1 MNDEPNTELPEAEP
15 PDAEAPEAA
24 ELDPKRKL
32 QEQVQ
37 SLLEQAMKLEQERQS
52 LEQEKQAL
60 TERCAKLEE
69 EKHAMLN
76 QTLRRQADLENFRKR
91 VEREKQ
97 EFRARAE
104 IELLTQLLPVVD
116 AFERALAA
124 ESANPGGGASVED
137 YRAGVELIYKQLAD
151 LLARAGLEPIAAAG
165 EPFDPNFHHAVE
177 RVETTD
183 FPDHTVLAE
192 LQRGYTFKQQLVRP
206 ALVRVAVHPGE
217 ATPTEPVN

>member
-1 MNDEPNTELPEAEP
+1 MTDDPNGELPEVEP
-15 PDAEAPEAA
+15 AEAPPEAA
-24 ELDPKRKL
+24 EAEDPRRKL

-37 SLLEQAMKLEQERQS
+37 SLLEQAIRLEQERKK

-60 TERCAKLEE
+60 VERCGKLEE
-69 EKHAMLN
+69 EKKAMLN

-91 VEREKQ
+91 MEREKQ
-97 EFRARAE
+97 ELGTRAE
-104 IELLTQLLPVVD
+104 VELLAQLLPVVD

-124 ESANPGGGASVED
+124 ETANLD
-137 YRAGVELIYKQLAD
+137 DHRAGVELIYKQLTD
-151 LLARAGLEPIAAAG
+151 LLARAGLEPLSVAG

-183 FPDHTVLAE
+183 YPDHTVIAE

-206 ALVRVAVHPGE
+206 ALVRVAVHPE
-217 ATPTEPVN
+217 AKGGSEPVN

>member
-1 MNDEPNTELPEAEP
+1 MTDDPNAELPEVEP
-15 PDAEAPEAA
+15 TAAEAPEAE
-24 ELDPKRKL
+24 ELDPRRKL

-37 SLLEQAMKLEQERQS
+37 SLLEQAMKLQQENQAL
-52 LEQEKQAL
+52 LEEKQAL
-60 TERCAKLEE
+60 VERVEKVEE
-69 EKHAMLN
+69 EKKAMLN
-76 QTLRRQADLENFRKR
+76 QTLRRQADFENFRKR

-104 IELLTQLLPVVD
+104 VELLTQLLPVVD
-116 AFERALAA
+116 AFERALQA
-124 ESANPGGGASVED
+124 EASNSDD

-165 EPFDPNFHHAVE
+165 EPFDPNVHHAVE

-217 ATPTEPVN
+217 KPESEPVN

>member
-1 MNDEPNTELPEAEP
+1 VEPAAGEAE
-15 PDAEAPEAA
+15 AE
-24 ELDPKRKL
+24 ELDPRRKL

-37 SLLEQAMKLEQERQS
+37 SLLVQAMKLQQEKQT

-60 TERCAKLEE
+60 VERCEKLEQ
-69 EKHAMLN
+69 EKQAMLTT
-76 QTLRRQADLENFRKR
+76 TLRRQADLDNFRKR

-116 AFERALAA
+116 AFERALSAEAA
-124 ESANPGGGASVED
+124 NVED
-137 YRAGVELIYKQLAD
+137 YRTGVELIYKQLAD
-151 LLARAGLEPIAAAG
+151 LLARAGLEPVVAAG
-165 EPFDPNFHHAVE
+165 EPFDPNLHHAVE

-183 FPDHTVLAE
+183 YPDHTVLAE

-206 ALVRVAVHPGE
+206 ALVRVAVHPEGKS
-217 ATPTEPVN
+217 TTEPVN

>member
-1 MNDEPNTELPEAEP
+1 MNDDPNTELPEVEP
-15 PDAEAPEAA
+15 AAGEAEAE

-37 SLLEQAMKLEQERQS
+37 SLLVQAMKLQQEKQTLELEKQALAERCEKLEQERQ
-52 LEQEKQAL
+52 
-60 TERCAKLEE
+60 
-69 EKHAMLN
+69 AMLTT
-76 QTLRRQADLENFRKR
+76 TLRRQADLDNFRKR

-116 AFERALAA
+116 AFERALSAEAA
-124 ESANPGGGASVED
+124 NVED
-137 YRAGVELIYKQLAD
+137 YRTGVELIYKQLAD

-165 EPFDPNFHHAVE
+165 EPFDPNLHHAVE

-183 FPDHTVLAE
+183 YPDHTVLAE

-206 ALVRVAVHPGE
+206 ALVRVAVHTEGKG
-217 ATPTEPVN
+217 ASEPVN

>member
-1 MNDEPNTELPEAEP
+1 MNDDPNTELPEVEP
-15 PDAEAPEAA
+15 AAGEAEAE

-37 SLLEQAMKLEQERQS
+37 SLLVQAMKLQQEKQTLELEKQALAERCEKLEQERQ
-52 LEQEKQAL
+52 
-60 TERCAKLEE
+60 
-69 EKHAMLN
+69 AMLTT
-76 QTLRRQADLENFRKR
+76 TLRRQADLDNFRKR

-116 AFERALAA
+116 AFERALSAEAA
-124 ESANPGGGASVED
+124 NVED
-137 YRAGVELIYKQLAD
+137 YRTGVELIYKQLAD

-165 EPFDPNFHHAVE
+165 EPFDPNLHHAVE

-183 FPDHTVLAE
+183 YPDHTVLAE

-206 ALVRVAVHPGE
+206 ALVRVAVHPAGKG
-217 ATPTEPVN
+217 ASEPVN

>member
-1 MNDEPNTELPEAEP
+1 MNDDPNTELPEVEP
-15 PDAEAPEAA
+15 AAGEAEAE

-37 SLLEQAMKLEQERQS
+37 SLLVQAMKLQQEKQTLELEKQALAERCEKLEQERQ
-52 LEQEKQAL
+52 
-60 TERCAKLEE
+60 
-69 EKHAMLN
+69 AMLTT
-76 QTLRRQADLENFRKR
+76 TLRRQADLDNFRKR

-116 AFERALAA
+116 AFERALSAEAA
-124 ESANPGGGASVED
+124 NVED
-137 YRAGVELIYKQLAD
+137 YRTGVELIYKQLAD

-165 EPFDPNFHHAVE
+165 EPFDPNLHHAVE

-183 FPDHTVLAE
+183 YPDHTVLAE

-206 ALVRVAVHPGE
+206 ALVRVAVHPEGKG
-217 ATPTEPVN
+217 ASEPVN

>member
-1 MNDEPNTELPEAEP
+1 MNDDPNTELPEVEP
-15 PDAEAPEAA
+15 AAGEAEAE
-24 ELDPKRKL
+24 ELDPRRKL

-37 SLLEQAMKLEQERQS
+37 SLLVQAMKLQQEKQT

-60 TERCAKLEE
+60 AERCEKLEQ
-69 EKHAMLN
+69 EKRAVLD
-76 QTLRRQADLENFRKR
+76 QTLRRQADLDNFRKR

-104 IELLTQLLPVVD
+104 IDLLTQLLPIVD
-116 AFERALAA
+116 AFERALSA
-124 ESANPGGGASVED
+124 ETANVED

-165 EPFDPNFHHAVE
+165 ENFDPNLHHAVE

-183 FPDHTVLAE
+183 YPDHTVLAE

-206 ALVRVAVHPGE
+206 ALVRVAVHPEGKST
-217 ATPTEPVN
+217 AKPVN